1 MEMAKWSGQAKEA
14 DFIPV
19 TQGKTEA
26 ENQFQKV
33 VLHLVHIPGAL
44 AHLHPQYIIH
54 IHSNSKYLS
63 HYSRCHGQLQ

>member
-14 DFIPV
+14 DCIPV
-19 TQGKTEA
+19 TQRKTEA
-26 ENQFQKV
+26 ENQVQKV

-44 AHLHPQYIIH
+44 AHLHQH
-54 IHSNSKYLS
+54 IMHINSNSKYIS